1 MENENKATIH
11 YTDVLLEQLTNTIL
25 EAMGD
30 NYDLTF
36 YIGGMTGNRITDIR
50 PVQVAVT
57 KMYDNI
63 IAIVSYD
70 ETDSDCMLRW
80 SHDEPHEDFA
90 KKLLDLIGKQYLYGY
105 PCNDRF
111 ATPMSYDR
119 VYSYEHLDLVNRY
132 FNIAKEYN
140 KGEEFSGM
148 PDLDLTLRI
157 LDLSTQHVADVD
169 EMEYFF
175 LGNVDSNL
183 IASALHDELPQR
195 FTIDEWSTCR
205 GEICPKCESNHTH
218 PISFTIT
225 KNPDNG
231 MDEIHY
237 HILCQ
242 HCGHHFD
249 VD

>member
-11 YTDVLLEQLTNTIL
+11 YTDVLLDQLTDTIS

-36 YIGGMTGNRITDIR
+36 YIGGKTGDRITDIK

-57 KMYDNI
+57 KMYDHI
-63 IAIVSYD
+63 IAIIRYD
-70 ETDSDCMLRW
+70 ETNDNCMLRW
-80 SHDEPHEDFA
+80 SHIETHVDFA
-90 KKLLDLIGKQYLYGY
+90 KRLLNLIGEKYLYGY
-105 PCNDRF
+105 PSSDRF

-119 VYSYEHLDLVNRY
+119 VYNYERLDLVNRY
-132 FNIAKEYN
+132 FGIAKEYN

-148 PDLDLTLRI
+148 SDLDLTLRI
-157 LDLSTQHVADVD
+157 LDLSEQHVADVD

-175 LGNVDSNL
+175 LANTDSNL

-195 FTIDEWSTCR
+195 FNIDEWSSCR
-205 GEICPKCESNHTH
+205 GEVCPKCGSDHTH
-218 PISFTIT
+218 PVGYTISE
-225 KNPDNG
+225 NPDNHL
-231 MDEIHY
+231 DYIHY